1 MERNQAKEILER
13 MSLEDCIKMWNEG
26 MSENRK
32 KISEIHEV
40 EDDEWW
46 NFISQE
52 IGAYYIMWGLYYSE
66 STFNRF
72 DEYFF
77 YENNGAT
84 FISFSTKEEM
94 LKLIGEWFMEELI
107 NRN

>member
-1 MERNQAKEILER
+1 MERNKAKEILEK

-26 MSENRK
+26 MSENRN

-40 EDDEWW
+40 EDDDWW

-52 IGAYYIMWGLYYSE
+52 IGAYYIMWGLCHCGNA
-66 STFNRF
+66 FNRF

-77 YENNGAT
+77 YDNNNAT
-84 FISFSTKEEM
+84 FISFDTKSQM
-94 LKLIGEWFMEELI
+94 LDLIGEWFIEEI
-107 NRN
+107 VNRN